1 MVFRLPDGGPVRVRT
16 SNTASET
23 PTVNELE
30 EGELALNAA
39 DGTLYFQT
47 ASDAVAQ
54 FPGST
59 GIKSIVSISQAAYDA
74 LAVKDSSTLYV
85 IT

>member
-1 MVFRLPDGGPVRVRT
+1 
-16 SNTASET
+16 
-23 PTVNELE
+23 
-30 EGELALNAA
+30 
-39 DGTLYFQT
+39 
-47 ASDAVAQ
+47 VAQ